1 MSAPDFYADGQKLKV
16 GQRVGRGGEGEV
28 FALADGSNRA
38 LKHYTA
44 VSLADRQKKIA
55 AMIKQGLAAQTNL
68 VAFPTSAVQ
77 TKNGAFAGFLMKLV
91 QGHKPLHELYAPKA
105 RKQNFPSADYR
116 FLVRAATNIA
126 RAVASVHDVGCVI
139 GDINHSGILVS
150 DKAVAALIDADSFQ
164 VDDGTQRHLCV
175 VGVPEYTAP
184 ELQGRS
190 LSGVVRTPAHDAFG
204 LAVIVF
210 QLLFMGRHPFA
221 GRYASGEISMEEAIG
236 QGRFVYSQRRN
247 VGMTP
252 PPGVPTLNDFPP
264 DVRDAFER
272 AFANDP
278 QQRPT
283 AKAWVS
289 ILADLEKGLSRCAKV
304 ALHHYPSQASECPWC
319 RMENSLGLVLFQSP
333 ILGSAVGTA
342 SDPGAANFQLK
353 SVWAQVLA
361 VTVPSASALNPPLTT
376 LSLEPS
382 PSAKEARKQHNLRRL
397 LGITLIVGPI
407 IAGSFLGQFWFV
419 WMVIAIF
426 GLNRLFGDGGAF
438 EPFQKRHATLSDNW
452 EPELD
457 KWRRRCGLGEIFA
470 LRAKLEEAHR
480 DYANL
485 DSERAARLAAYQ
497 SARRSIHLERFLE
510 SHLIRRAN
518 LTGIGQLKQA
528 TLASYGIETAADID
542 PAKIYQIHGF
552 GPVLVGTLE
561 HWRRQ
566 VTSRFVYNPNPTP
579 QDRQETDRIHAEM
592 ASKASTLRAT
602 LAGGGRQLSAAVQQM
617 QPRAKASD
625 PALNKLWAE
634 RQQLE
639 VDLDYLHIKASP
651 KAANSSTSAALA
663 TWQQLVKQSAGIP
676 NPIVASSPSIILRP
690 TTAQPTSNPT
700 SRASSACPQCGSKM
714 VRRTANRG
722 RRPGSTFWGC
732 SRFPS
737 CRGTRPI

>member
-204 LAVIVF
+204 LAVIIF

-272 AFANDP
+272 AFAKDP

-289 ILADLEKGLSRCAKV
+289 ILADLEKGLSRCAKF

-319 RMENSLGLVLFQSP
+319 RMENKLGLVLFQSP
-333 ILGSAVGTA
+333 ILGSPVGTV
-342 SDPGAANFQLK
+342 SDPGAANFRLD
-353 SVWAQVLA
+353 SVWAQILA
-361 VTVPSASALNPPLTT
+361 VTVPTAAALNPPLAT

-382 PSAKEARKQHNLRRL
+382 SDAKEVRRQHNLRRF
-397 LGITLIVGPI
+397 LGIALIAGPIVGGMFISQIWFIWMI
-407 IAGSFLGQFWFV
+407 IAG
-419 WMVIAIF
+419 F
-426 GLNRLFGDGGAF
+426 GLNRLLGEGGAF
-438 EPFQKRHATLSDNW
+438 EPFRRRQTAIADNW

-470 LRAKLEEAHR
+470 LRAKLEEARR
-480 DYANL
+480 DYAGL
-485 DSERAARLAAYQ
+485 DAERAARLAAYQ
-497 SARRSIHLERFLE
+497 NARRSIHLERFLE

-518 LTGIGQLKQA
+518 LTGIGPSKQA

-542 PAKIYQIHGF
+542 ASKIHQIHGF

-561 HWRRQ
+561 QWRRQ

-592 ASKASTLRAT
+592 TAKASALRVTLT
-602 LAGGGRQLSAAVQQM
+602 GGARELSNAVQQM
-617 QPRAKASD
+617 QVRAKASD
-625 PALNKLWAE
+625 PALNKLWSE

-639 VDLDYLHIKASP
+639 IDLEYLGIKVPPKASR
-651 KAANSSTSAALA
+651 SSGGAALS
-663 TWQQLVKQSAGIP
+663 TWQQLVKGPAPIPSPIVAGI
-676 NPIVASSPSIILRP
+676 ASSPSSGVRP
-690 TTAQPTSNPT
+690 PVIQTPVTST
-700 SRASSACPQCGSKM
+700 SCPNCGSRM
-714 VRRTANRG
+714 VRRTAKRG
-722 RRPGSTFWGC
+722 HRAGRAFWGC
-732 SRFPS
+732 SQYPS